1 MAVAPAPLGLA
12 YFAAVKLCGYAAA
25 GVYLKRRY
33 ASKRPVSPWVVGVVR
48 TVIGLFVGMGAM
60 ALASRLS
67 IDRAEVL
74 FYLLLAPL
82 RVGEWLL
89 LLAIL
94 FERPWSS
101 WPRALKF
108 AVLGS
113 LWSYFLDVPAIV
125 AAFSLP
131 GGVWIC

>member
-1 MAVAPAPLGLA
+1 MGLA

-25 GVYLKRRY
+25 GVYLNRRY
-33 ASKRPVSPWVVGVVR
+33 ASPRPARPWVVGLVR
-48 TVIGLFVGMGAM
+48 TGIGLVVGVGAI

-67 IDRAEVL
+67 IDRSEWL
-74 FYLLLAPL
+74 FYVLLGPL

-89 LLAIL
+89 LLAIF
-94 FERPWSS
+94 FERPWTS

-108 AVLGS
+108 AGLGS
-113 LWSYFLDVPAIV
+113 LWSYLLDVPAIA
-125 AAFSLP
+125 AAFTLP